1 MLELI
6 SCFEMRMKRKM
17 EFQQCPTLQ
26 SPEVL
31 EKPQFTMRELLQAP
45 VEGSRQDR

>member
-17 EFQQCPTLQ
+17 EFQQCPQ